1 MTVSQTPAPS
11 LDQQYS
17 SLITQLTAL
26 NAQLDK
32 FVNGLATDTITTTD
46 GRVLKSLSGIIA
58 DLNKF
63 RYVQKIV
70 DQRLYSDMI
79 AADATLDVGLIVR
92 VWGDTPTVNG
102 LYLKQTA
109 AVGSTPGTYAK
120 ITYST
125 LYDLTQAS

>member
-1 MTVSQTPAPS
+1 MTNPT

-17 SLITQLTAL
+17 TLITALSNLNSQLNT
-26 NAQLDK
+26 
-32 FVNGLATDTITTTD
+32 FINGLATDTVTLSD
-46 GRVLKSLSGIIA
+46 GRVIKSLSGIIA

-92 VWGDTPTVNG
+92 VWGDTSTVNG
-102 LYLKQTA
+102 LYLKQAT
-109 AVGSTPGTYAK
+109 GTYTK
-120 ITYST
+120 ITYTS
-125 LYDLTQAS
+125 LYDLTQTP